1 MSSTPLL
8 ADTQPDPAAE
18 TSVRLAELRA
28 ELNRLDDGLHDLLM
42 RRALVIDGVA
52 SLVPQGKVAFRPGRE
67 AEIIRRL
74 LRRHVGRLPKRL
86 MVRLWRELF
95 AATTAMQRP
104 YLITV
109 CETDPGN
116 NFLQCAREHF
126 GALTPLRVHHSPAQ
140 AIGEVSGGTATA
152 AVLPMPAEEETPA
165 NAWWTALLHRDEPRI
180 HVVARLPFWAPRPE
194 GAPQVQALV
203 VAAAQPDRSDATAD
217 NADRTLIGMELP
229 LEMSRARLAAALTS
243 AGFSPGATI
252 LRRDAGAQVAHALVD
267 VEGYVV
273 DGDARLSL
281 LPELLGPPVILGAYA
296 VPVNE
301 DSASGSR

>member
-8 ADTQPDPAAE
+8 ADAQPATAAPE

-28 ELNRLDDGLHDLLM
+28 ELNRLDDALHDLLM
-42 RRALVIDGVA
+42 QRALVIDDVA
-52 SLVPQGKVAFRPGRE
+52 ALGPQGKVAFRPGRE

-74 LRRHVGRLPKRL
+74 LRRHTGRLPKRL

-95 AATTAMQRP
+95 AATTSMQRP

-126 GALTPLRVHHSPAQ
+126 GALTPLRAHRTPAQ
-140 AIGEVSGGTATA
+140 AIGDVSNGSAVA
-152 AVLPMPAEEETPA
+152 AVLPMPSEEGTPA
-165 NAWWTALLHRDEPRI
+165 TAWWIALLHRDEPRI
-180 HVVARLPFWAPRPE
+180 HVVGRLPFWAPRPD

-203 VAAAQPDRSDATAD
+203 VAAAPPDCSDPIARD
-217 NADRTLIGMELP
+217 ADRTLIGLELP
-229 LEMSRARLAAALTS
+229 LEMSRARLSALMTS

-267 VEGYVV
+267 IEGFVV
-273 DGDARLSL
+273 DGDPRLSL
-281 LPELLGPPVILGAYA
+281 LPELLRPPVILGAYA
-296 VPVNE
+296 VPVDGE
-301 DSASGSR
+301 TP